1 MALVQALILAGGTGT
16 RFWPLS
22 RRSRPKQLLAL
33 EGEKS
38 LLRATAERVDPLIRS
53 ESIWVCT
60 TEALAD
66 QVADQ
71 LPEVPRRQI
80 LAEPAG
86 RDTAAAIGWST
97 QCIAKAVGD
106 EVIVVLPADH
116 RVGRADAFRATLEAA
131 DRIAADERVLALGV
145 EPRWAETGYG
155 YLELGEVLDAA
166 TNLRR
171 VIRFTEKP
179 DASTAKR
186 FVEGGS
192 HWWNGGVFV
201 FRAGALLGAL
211 ERHQPELAAR
221 LEEIGRRPEA
231 IQQLYPEL
239 PRISIDHGV
248 MEHLE
253 DLCALPLD
261 CEWSDLGG
269 WEALAEFLPTDAAGN
284 ASRGEVLALDAH
296 DNLLYADHG
305 TVAAVGVSNL
315 VIVKTGDSVLVV
327 PRERAQEVR
336 RVTEELEGRGSDEL
350 L

>member
-1 MALVQALILAGGTGT
+1 MQALILAGGTGT

-22 RRSRPKQLLAL
+22 RRSRPKQLLDL
-33 EGEKS
+33 EGDKS
-38 LLRATAERVDPLIRS
+38 LLRVAAERLEPLIRL

-60 TEALAD
+60 TEQLAD
-66 QVADQ
+66 AVAEQ
-71 LPEVPRRQI
+71 LPEVPRDQI

-86 RDTAAAIGWST
+86 RDTAAAIGWSAH
-97 QCIAKAVGD
+97 CISQAMGD
-106 EVIVVLPADH
+106 GVVAVLPADH
-116 RVGRADAFRATLEAA
+116 RIGRADAFRDTLALAA
-131 DRIAADERVLALGV
+131 SVAEGGAVLALGV

-166 TNLRR
+166 TDLRR
-171 VIRFTEKP
+171 VERFTEKP
-179 DASTAKR
+179 DGPTAKR

-192 HWWNGGVFV
+192 HWWNGGIFV
-201 FRAGALLGAL
+201 FRSAALLGAL
-211 ERHQPELAAR
+211 ERHQPELAAG
-221 LEEIGRRPEA
+221 LQEIASNPEA
-231 IQQLYPEL
+231 IDRLYPEL

-248 MEHLE
+248 MEHLD
-253 DLCALPLD
+253 DLRALPLD

-284 ASRGEVLALDAH
+284 ATRGDVLAIDAN

-305 TVAAVGVSNL
+305 TVAAVGVSDL